1 MLILNLKTMLNQKKI
16 KSLILFVFGVLFL
29 SVYSVQAQN
38 LKLVP
43 TKSNIVISGTSTLH
57 AWDMK
62 IAQVN
67 GEGSSSASKLTAL
80 VIRIPVKSMKS
91 AEGSI
96 MDGKAYDAFDAKKN
110 PTITFTLTEPAA
122 VKVADKDVEATL
134 VGNLSMAGSTKK
146 ISIKST
152 GKVVAGGFQMK
163 GAVPLKMSEYGMK
176 APTAVF
182 GTIKT
187 GDGITVKFDVEVAGT
202 L

>member
-1 MLILNLKTMLNQKKI
+1 MSKLMNC
-16 KSLILFVFGVLFL
+16 KSLFMLAVAVCISASISL
-29 SVYSVQAQN
+29 QAQT

-43 TKSNIVISGTSTLH
+43 AKSNIVISGTSTLH

-67 GEGSSSASKLTAL
+67 GEGTSSASKLTTF
-80 VIRIPVKSMKS
+80 VVRIPVKSMKS

-110 PTITFTLTEPAA
+110 PMITFTLTEPAA
-122 VKVADKDVEATL
+122 VKVTDKDVEATL
-134 VGNLSMAGSTKK
+134 VGNLTMAGTTKK
-146 ISIKST
+146 ISVKTT

-163 GAVPLKMSEYGMK
+163 GAVALKMSEYGMK

-187 GDGITVKFDVEVAGT
+187 GDGITVKFDVEVAGS